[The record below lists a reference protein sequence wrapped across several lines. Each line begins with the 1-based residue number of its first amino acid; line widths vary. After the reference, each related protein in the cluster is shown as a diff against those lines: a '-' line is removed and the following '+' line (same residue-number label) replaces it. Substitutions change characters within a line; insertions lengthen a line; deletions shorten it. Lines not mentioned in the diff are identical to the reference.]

1 MSSGELVKIAM
12 DKDPRKS
19 NKLVKSREH
28 LDRACEFKCPQEK
41 KPRAH
46 ESVEPSKIM
55 KSSQHLNSSDMSSM
69 MIIR

>member
-28 LDRACEFKCPQEK
+28 LGHACEFKCPEEK
-41 KPRAH
+41 NTKGA
-46 ESVEPSKIM
+46 
-55 KSSQHLNSSDMSSM
+55 
-69 MIIR
+69 